1 MVWPYWMNGRKNTRN
16 CGGHHKENAL
26 KKDLALCHAHCESS
40 RFGRLK
46 NGRTDCCQNRR
57 WQINGRIKPT
67 KKACFHCCD
76 YHIPYWVNYRS
87 KVLST
92 KWYKELLVHFMMC
105 FQTHLKWYSVDF
117 AHTVCFSG
125 YSIP

>member
-1 MVWPYWMNGRKNTRN
+1 MNGGGKDTRN
-16 CGGHHKENAL
+16 CGGQHKENAL
-26 KKDLALCHAHCESS
+26 KKDLALCQACCESW

-46 NGRTDCCQNRR
+46 TGRTECCRNRR

-76 YHIPYWVNYRS
+76 YHTPYWVNNRS

-92 KWYKELLVHFMMC
+92 KWYKELLVHFTMC
-105 FQTHLKWYSVDF
+105 FQAHLKWYLVDF
-117 AHTVCFSG
+117 AHTVCFSS
-125 YSIP
+125 YFVP